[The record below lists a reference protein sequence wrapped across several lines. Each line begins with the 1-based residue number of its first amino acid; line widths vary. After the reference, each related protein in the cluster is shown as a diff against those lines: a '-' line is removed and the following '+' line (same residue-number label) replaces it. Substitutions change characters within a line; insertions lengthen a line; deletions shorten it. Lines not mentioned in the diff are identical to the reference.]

1 MKAKKWSALILSA
14 LLLLSTTACNGG
26 SGTASG
32 TEADGGG
39 SAAGENEGASE
50 TEGTGEKKTITV
62 SQWSAP
68 SEDDELNL
76 YKQFEL
82 AYPEYTVE
90 VIVIAEDQY
99 SAKINQMM
107 ATNTAPD
114 IVLAWECDIPSFVA
128 SGKVISLDSYIEQSD
143 TVNPDDFIP
152 AVKEMSDQFGGN
164 YALPW
169 CYASEILFYN
179 KDMFDEANVPYPT
192 NDWTMDD
199 FVEAAEKLTVI
210 DDSGRVQQY
219 GCDGLTFVGGWWSG
233 IGAAGDPVYE
243 DGKLVIGDGAKK
255 FLTTQ
260 KYLVDN
266 QISPAP
272 SAESSDLFASG
283 MAAMTRNG
291 SWFLGTYKD
300 LEFNWDIAPQPQDTR
315 FYNSLHTGM
324 WCIPESTEDKDAAWQ
339 ALEWFMGEEGQ
350 TVLSKSSGNIS
361 VTKSI
366 ADQGAWK
373 VQGTNGPSN
382 WDAFDVVSDSGV
394 FGYVCLPA
402 GLTGDA
408 VKEFEAAVLGQK
420 TIDEAIADVQ
430 AEAEDFS

>member
-1 MKAKKWSALILSA
+1 MKAKKWSTLILSC
-14 LLLLSTTACNGG
+14 LLLLSSFMGC
-26 SGTASG
+26 SG
-32 TEADGGG
+32 DGGG
-39 SAAGENEGASE
+39 SGGGSAGDGNNQGGAGEG
-50 TEGTGEKKTITV
+50 GEKTITV

-68 SEDDELNL
+68 SDDDELNL
-76 YKQFEL
+76 YKQFEK
-82 AYPEYTVE
+82 ANPGYKIDVM
-90 VIVIAEDQY
+90 VIAEDQY
-99 SAKINQMM
+99 SAKINQMIS
-107 ATNTAPD
+107 TNTAPD
-114 IVLAWECDIPSFVA
+114 IVLAWECDIPNFVA
-128 SGKVISLDSYIEQSD
+128 NNKIVSLDSYLQKSEK
-143 TVNPDDFIP
+143 VNPDDFIP

-179 KDMFDEANVPYPT
+179 KDMFDAAKVEYPT
-192 NDWTMDD
+192 NEWTMED
-199 FVEAAEKLTVI
+199 FVDAAEKLTIV
-210 DDSGRVQQY
+210 DESGRVQQY
-219 GCDGLTFVGGWWSG
+219 GCDGLSFVGGWWSG

-266 QISPAP
+266 QMSPAP

-283 MAAMTRNG
+283 MAAMTRTG

-300 LEFNWDIAPQPQDTR
+300 LEFNWDIAPQPKDAR

-324 WCIPESTEDKDAAWQ
+324 WCIPESTEDKDAAWKV
-339 ALEWFMGEEGQ
+339 LEWCMSKDGQ

-366 ADQGAWK
+366 AEEGAWK

-382 WDAFDVVSDSGV
+382 WDAFDVISDSGV

-408 VKEFEAAVLGQK
+408 VKQFEAAVLGQK
-420 TIDEAIADVQ
+420 SIDDAVAEVQ
-430 AEAEDFS
+430 AAAEDFS